1 MPPSRDPLG
10 STLARRSMSTNE
22 KLQALIASAPERMR
36 WTCECPACGK
46 NVVAERAAVGTEGA
60 HLAVQHDD
68 PKCDAFENMDIVDE
82 ILELLAQR
90 H

>member
-1 MPPSRDPLG
+1 
-10 STLARRSMSTNE
+10 MSLHE

-36 WTCECPACGK
+36 WTCDCPSCGRG
-46 NVVAERAAVGTEGA
+46 VIAERAGVGTEGA

-68 PKCDAFENMDIVDE
+68 PKCEAFESGDIVDDV
-82 ILELLAQR
+82 LDLLARR